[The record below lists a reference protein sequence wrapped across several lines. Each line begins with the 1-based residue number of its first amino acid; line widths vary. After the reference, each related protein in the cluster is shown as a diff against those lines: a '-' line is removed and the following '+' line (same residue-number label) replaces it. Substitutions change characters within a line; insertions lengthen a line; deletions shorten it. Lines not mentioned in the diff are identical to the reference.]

1 MIRDRDALYGRRF
14 SRLCGRGSLRLLAL
28 CKQRQHQNRCKQD
41 FHNLIRISY
50 TVATLPGIEKF
61 FMRSHLAPRP
71 SRPTCA
77 INKVIMA
84 DKSIQR
90 TGPFSG
96 PWAFPWTGAF
106 PLDGYRRA
114 LRFIVP
120 YWPRLVFVL
129 LAGIAATGFGLL
141 QPYISKLLIDDALLK
156 HNLRML
162 LMVSGLMFGVTVLG
176 FVLNIFSSYQYVRVS
191 ASVLF
196 DMRLALYQHLQ
207 TLSPRFWASRKL
219 GDVVSRINNDIAEVQ
234 RVSADSLLSVLS
246 NVVFLIGSAAIM
258 IALSPRLFLVSVAA
272 VPASVWALQHY
283 QHRLASRVRAVRE
296 RSSDIGSF
304 LLETLLGIRLVVSAR
319 AESREVERFRARN
332 QSFLDAL
339 MRMQLTAF
347 LSGAVPGTI
356 LTLSTAAI
364 FLYGGKLVIDG
375 ALTTGSLVA
384 IDGLPSPPAIARAEP
399 DEPVQQSGF
408 RRRLSFASLGA
419 VRHARR
425 DCRTGLARSRSV
437 NVRGEIEFDRVSF
450 GYGGDA
456 VLENL
461 SFRVAPGTIC
471 AILGPSGAGKSTLAD
486 LLVRF
491 YDPDAGAIRI
501 DGRDLRDL
509 PLADLR
515 HAGHAGGSSAL
526 SVSCQRAREHR
537 LRPAGGERRRD
548 RERCPGRVHP
558 RTDPGFAR
566 WLRHDHR
573 RTRPDAFG
581 GRAPTHRAGPG
592 FAGRSESLNPRRT
605 DLGAG

>member
-1 MIRDRDALYGRRF
+1 MPDQG
-14 SRLCGRGSLRLLAL
+14 
-28 CKQRQHQNRCKQD
+28 
-41 FHNLIRISY
+41 IS
-50 TVATLPGIEKF
+50 F
-61 FMRSHLAPRP
+61 
-71 SRPTCA
+71 
-77 INKVIMA
+77 A
-84 DKSIQR
+84 D
-90 TGPFSG
+90 
-96 PWAFPWTGAF
+96 
-106 PLDGYRRA
+106 YRRA

-141 QPYISKLLIDDALLK
+141 QPYISKLLIDEALLK
-156 HNLRML
+156 HNFRML
-162 LMVSGLMFGVTVLG
+162 LIVSALMFAVTVLG

-207 TLSPRFWASRKL
+207 TLSPRFWAARKL

-246 NVVFLIGSAAIM
+246 NVVFLIGSAGIM

-283 QHRLASRVRAVRE
+283 QHRLATRVRAVRE

-304 LLETLLGIRLVVSAR
+304 LLETLLGIRLVITAR
-319 AESREVERFRARN
+319 AESREAERFRRRN

-339 MRMQLTAF
+339 MSMQLTAF

-384 IDGLPSPPAIARAEP
+384 LMAYHMRLLSPVQNLMSLYSNLVSGGVSLSRVWELFDTRAEIVELP
-399 DEPVQQSGF
+399 DAQP
-408 RRRLSFASLGA
+408 LGP
-419 VRHARR
+419 
-425 DCRTGLARSRSV
+425 
-437 NVRGEIEFDRVSF
+437 VRGEIEFDHVSF
-450 GYGGDA
+450 GYHGDA
-456 VLENL
+456 VLDDL

-491 YDPDAGAIRI
+491 YDPDAGSIRI

-509 PLADLR
+509 SIADLR
-515 HAGHAGGSSAL
+515 RAVLLVDQAPYLFHASVRENIAYAKPDATDEEIQRAAAAASVHQRILALPDGYDTIIAERGQTLSAGERQRIALARALLANPKVLILDEPTSAL
-526 SVSCQRAREHR
+526 DEANERAIAETLVRV
-537 LRPAGGERRRD
+537 AQ
-548 RERCPGRVHP
+548 GR
-558 RTDPGFAR
+558 TAI
-566 WLRHDHR
+566 LI
-573 RTRPDAFG
+573 
-581 GRAPTHRAGPG
+581 THRA
-592 FAGRSESLNPRRT
+592 SLARIAHQTIYLDPAKAPA
-605 DLGAG
+605 LEIISQH

>member
-1 MIRDRDALYGRRF
+1 M
-14 SRLCGRGSLRLLAL
+14 
-28 CKQRQHQNRCKQD
+28 
-41 FHNLIRISY
+41 
-50 TVATLPGIEKF
+50 PG
-61 FMRSHLAPRP
+61 
-71 SRPTCA
+71 
-77 INKVIMA
+77 
-84 DKSIQR
+84 QR
-90 TGPFSG
+90 TL
-96 PWAFPWTGAF
+96 
-106 PLDGYRRA
+106 LDGYRRA

-156 HNLRML
+156 RNLRML
-162 LMVSGLMFGVTVLG
+162 LIVSGLMFGVTVLG
-176 FVLNIFSSYQYVRVS
+176 FVLNIVSSYQYVRVS

-196 DMRLALYQHLQ
+196 DMRVALYRHLQ
-207 TLSPRFWASRKL
+207 TLSPRFWAQRKL

-283 QHRLASRVRAVRE
+283 QHRLAARVRAVRE

-339 MRMQLTAF
+339 MRMQLTSF
-347 LSGAVPGTI
+347 LSGVVPGTI

-375 ALTTGSLVA
+375 SLKLGSLVA
-384 IDGLPSPPAIARAEP
+384 IMAYHLRLLAPVQNLMGLYSNLVTGGVSLSRVWELFDTRAEITDLP
-399 DEPVQQSGF
+399 
-408 RRRLSFASLGA
+408 GA
-419 VRHARR
+419 KPF
-425 DCRTGLARSRSV
+425 GK
-437 NVRGEIEFDRVSF
+437 VRGEIEFDRVSF

-456 VLENL
+456 VLEDL

-471 AILGPSGAGKSTLAD
+471 AILGPSGVGKSTLAD

-509 PLADLR
+509 PLADVR
-515 HAGHAGGSSAL
+515 HAVMLVDQAPYLFHASVRENIAYARPEATDDEIVSAAQAASIHDRILALPDGYQAIIAERGQTLSAGERQRIALARALLANPKVLVLDEPTSAL
-526 SVSCQRAREHR
+526 DEANERAIAETLVRVAE
-537 LRPAGGERRRD
+537 
-548 RERCPGRVHP
+548 GR
-558 RTDPGFAR
+558 TAI
-566 WLRHDHR
+566 LI
-573 RTRPDAFG
+573 
-581 GRAPTHRAGPG
+581 THRA
-592 FAGRSESLNPRRT
+592 SLARIAHQTVFLDPAKART
-605 DLGAG
+605 LEAIAQD

>member
-1 MIRDRDALYGRRF
+1 MPD
-14 SRLCGRGSLRLLAL
+14 
-28 CKQRQHQNRCKQD
+28 H
-41 FHNLIRISY
+41 
-50 TVATLPGIEKF
+50 GI
-61 FMRSHLAPRP
+61 
-71 SRPTCA
+71 
-77 INKVIMA
+77 
-84 DKSIQR
+84 
-90 TGPFSG
+90 
-96 PWAFPWTGAF
+96 

-114 LRFIVP
+114 FRFILP
-120 YWPRLVFVL
+120 YRARLVLVL
-129 LAGIAATGFGLL
+129 MAGIAATGFGLL
-141 QPYISKLLIDDALLK
+141 QPYISKLLIDDALAK
-156 HNLRML
+156 RNIRML
-162 LMVSGLMFGVTVLG
+162 LIVSGLMFSVTVLG
-176 FVLNIFSSYQYVRVS
+176 FVLNILSSYQYVRVS

-196 DMRLALYQHLQ
+196 DMRLALYRHLQ
-207 TLSPRFWASRKL
+207 TLSPRFWARNKL

-283 QHRLASRVRAVRE
+283 QHRLAARVRAVRE

-339 MRMQLTAF
+339 MRMQLMSF

-375 ALTTGSLVA
+375 ALTIGSLVA
-384 IDGLPSPPAIARAEP
+384 VMSYHLRLLSPVQNLMSLYSNLVTGGVSLSRVWELFDTRAEIVERP
-399 DEPVQQSGF
+399 GAKP
-408 RRRLSFASLGA
+408 FADL
-419 VRHARR
+419 
-425 DCRTGLARSRSV
+425 
-437 NVRGEIEFDRVSF
+437 RGEIQFDRVSF

-456 VLENL
+456 VLKDL
-461 SFRVAPGTIC
+461 SFRVAPGAIC

-509 PLADLR
+509 PLTSVR
-515 HAGHAGGSSAL
+515 HAVMLVDQAPYLFHASVRENIAYARPEASDDEIVRAASAASIHERILALPDGYATIVAERGQTLSAGERQRVALARALLADPKVLVLDEPTSAL
-526 SVSCQRAREHR
+526 DEANEQAIAETLVRAA
-537 LRPAGGERRRD
+537 AG
-548 RERCPGRVHP
+548 
-558 RTDPGFAR
+558 RTAI
-566 WLRHDHR
+566 LI
-573 RTRPDAFG
+573 
-581 GRAPTHRAGPG
+581 THRASLARIAHQTVLLGT
-592 FAGRSESLNPRRT
+592 AQEVGRIE
-605 DLGAG
+605 

>member
-1 MIRDRDALYGRRF
+1 MRDQRALF
-14 SRLCGRGSLRLLAL
+14 
-28 CKQRQHQNRCKQD
+28 
-41 FHNLIRISY
+41 
-50 TVATLPGIEKF
+50 
-61 FMRSHLAPRP
+61 
-71 SRPTCA
+71 
-77 INKVIMA
+77 
-84 DKSIQR
+84 
-90 TGPFSG
+90 
-96 PWAFPWTGAF
+96 
-106 PLDGYRRA
+106 DGYRRA

-120 YWPRLVFVL
+120 YWPSLVFVL
-129 LAGIAATGFGLL
+129 LAGIAATAFGLL
-141 QPYISKLLIDDALLK
+141 QPYLSKLLIDDALAK
-156 HNLRML
+156 RNLSML
-162 LMVSGLMFGVTVLG
+162 LIVSGLMFGVTVLG

-196 DMRLALYQHLQ
+196 DMRLALYRHLQ

-272 VPASVWALQHY
+272 VPAGVWALQHY
-283 QHRLASRVRAVRE
+283 QHRLAARVRTVRE

-339 MRMQLTAF
+339 MSMQLTGF

-384 IDGLPSPPAIARAEP
+384 IMSYHLRLLSPVQNLMSLYSNLVSGGVSLSRVWELFETRAEIVDQP
-399 DEPVQQSGF
+399 
-408 RRRLSFASLGA
+408 GA
-419 VRHARR
+419 QPFHNA
-425 DCRTGLARSRSV
+425 
-437 NVRGEIEFDRVSF
+437 RGEIVFDRVSF

-456 VLENL
+456 VLEDL

-471 AILGPSGAGKSTLAD
+471 AILGPSGVGKSTLAD

-491 YDPDAGAIRI
+491 YDPDAGSIRI
-501 DGRDLRDL
+501 DGRDLRSL

-515 HAGHAGGSSAL
+515 HAILLVDQAPYLFHATVRENIAYARPEATDDEIVNAAQAASIHERILALPEGYGTIVAERGQTLSAGERQRIALARALLANPKVLVLDEPTSAL
-526 SVSCQRAREHR
+526 DEANERAIAETLVRVAE
-537 LRPAGGERRRD
+537 
-548 RERCPGRVHP
+548 GR
-558 RTDPGFAR
+558 TAI
-566 WLRHDHR
+566 LI
-573 RTRPDAFG
+573 
-581 GRAPTHRAGPG
+581 THRASLARIAHQTIFLDQAKAP
-592 FAGRSESLNPRRT
+592 ALEAIARS
-605 DLGAG
+605 

>member
-1 MIRDRDALYGRRF
+1 MPDQRVLLDR
-14 SRLCGRGSLRLLAL
+14 
-28 CKQRQHQNRCKQD
+28 
-41 FHNLIRISY
+41 
-50 TVATLPGIEKF
+50 GI
-61 FMRSHLAPRP
+61 
-71 SRPTCA
+71 
-77 INKVIMA
+77 
-84 DKSIQR
+84 
-90 TGPFSG
+90 
-96 PWAFPWTGAF
+96 

-141 QPYISKLLIDDALLK
+141 QPYISKLLIDDALAK
-156 HNLRML
+156 RNLRML
-162 LMVSGLMFGVTVLG
+162 LIVSGLMFGVTVLG
-176 FVLNIFSSYQYVRVS
+176 FVLNILSSYQYVRVS

-196 DMRLALYQHLQ
+196 DMRVALYRHLQ
-207 TLSPRFWASRKL
+207 TLSPRFWAGRKL

-258 IALSPRLFLVSVAA
+258 LALSPRLFLVSVAA
-272 VPASVWALQHY
+272 VPAGVWALQHY
-283 QHRLASRVRAVRE
+283 QHRLARRVRAVRE

-339 MRMQLTAF
+339 MRMQIASF

-375 ALTTGSLVA
+375 SLTIGSLVA
-384 IDGLPSPPAIARAEP
+384 IMAYHLRLLA
-399 DEPVQQSGF
+399 PVQNLMSLYSNLVTGGVS
-408 RRRLSFASLGA
+408 LSRVWELFDT
-419 VRHARR
+419 HAEIVDRPEAKP
-425 DCRTGLARSRSV
+425 LA

-450 GYGGDA
+450 GYGADM
-456 VLENL
+456 VLEDL

-515 HAGHAGGSSAL
+515 HAVMLVDQAPYLFHASVRENIAYARPEASDDEIVSAAQAAAIHDRILALPDGYDTLIAERGQTLSAGERQRIALARALLANPKVLVLDEPTSAL
-526 SVSCQRAREHR
+526 DEANERAIAETLVRVAE
-537 LRPAGGERRRD
+537 
-548 RERCPGRVHP
+548 GR
-558 RTDPGFAR
+558 TAI
-566 WLRHDHR
+566 LI
-573 RTRPDAFG
+573 
-581 GRAPTHRAGPG
+581 THRATLARIAHQTIFLDPAKATALQAIEG
-592 FAGRSESLNPRRT
+592 
-605 DLGAG
+605 